1 MTFWP
6 LTCIIS
12 VLPNYSKIV
21 NDIKFEFIFVG
32 ETSKQLLQATV
43 KIISNLECADFENYN
58 LKSQSEEYKIKK
70 WLPEGIPNTV
80 VCTTGMDLDNDG
92 VFSVRNID
100 FY

>member
-1 MTFWP
+1 MTFWSI
-6 LTCIIS
+6 TCIIS
-12 VLPNYSKIV
+12 VHPNYSKIV